1 MMPRLDDPLLPRRR
15 LLGLLAVASPAITGL
30 RRRAAVAVRQI
41 DPSTLGALARFALP
55 QSLKPEERQAIVT
68 GFERWLAA
76 YRGGAELLHGY
87 GTDTIRRSP
96 PSPAPKWR
104 AQLRALEQAARHHH
118 GRSFAEVSQDQAI
131 GLLDKALEDI
141 HTPLLPAL
149 VTAPHVALG
158 LLAYYI
164 DLPTGYDRAY
174 GGHIQRFGCRPLAK
188 NPDRPEPLG
197 GKS

>member
-1 MMPRLDDPLLPRRR
+1 MPRLDDPLLPRRR
-15 LLGLLAVASPAITGL
+15 LLGLLAVASPAIVGL
-30 RRRAAVAVRQI
+30 RRRAVLAVQRI
-41 DPSTLGALARFALP
+41 DPSTLAAVARVALP
-55 QSLKPEERQAIVT
+55 QSLQPDERQTIVA
-68 GFERWLAA
+68 GFESWLAA

-104 AQLRALEQAARHHH
+104 AQLKALEQAARHRH
-118 GRSFAEVSQDQAI
+118 GRSFAEISQAEGV

-141 HTPLLPAL
+141 HSPLLPAI

-158 LLAYYI
+158 LLAFYI
-164 DLPTGYDRAY
+164 DLPAGYDRAY

>member
-1 MMPRLDDPLLPRRR
+1 MPRLDEPLLPRRR
-15 LLGLLAVASPAITGL
+15 LLGLLAVASPAIAGL
-30 RRRAAVAVRQI
+30 RRRAVLAVRQI
-41 DPSTLGALARFALP
+41 DLSTLAALARVALP
-55 QSLKPEERQAIVT
+55 NSLSSEERQAVVT

-96 PSPAPKWR
+96 ASPAPKWR
-104 AQLRALEQAARHHH
+104 AQLRALEQAAQRHHR
-118 GRSFAEVSQDQAI
+118 RSFAEISHAEGI
-131 GLLDKALEDI
+131 GLLETALEDI
-141 HTPLLPAL
+141 HAPLLPAI

-158 LLAYYI
+158 LLAFYI

-197 GKS
+197 EKS